1 MNNDLAVICSIQNV
15 KSSWLYITFQISPI
29 TSFPVYLT
37 AILLILKSKSKLVLA
52 VKKLFLR
59 QIVINYIF
67 LILIS
72 VIVCPILE
80 PPVPG
85 YYMTGLLATFEM
97 NVALPLVLMTHVV
110 LLVAISI
117 MQLLKHQLITI
128 SDIRFTQ
135 KFEKPVKILI
145 KFYKL
150 CTILMLIVAISILP
164 ALTIQLDF
172 YNFRQSAYEYFK
184 NPMVL
189 CDDMFIADHRH
200 WKIYVPYFCSL
211 IFGAWCSITGVTSVF
226 TCLLMIYESRNIVSK
241 ETLNMQRNFTGI
253 LIYQALVYII
263 FIIVPVAVISTLF
276 YADIHITD
284 YGLPY
289 LLMICS
295 QGTINNMIHIVPGIR
310 KILCKKGQQSATGQK
325 DIALRSVSAS
335 VLVT

>member
-1 MNNDLAVICSIQNV
+1 
-15 KSSWLYITFQISPI
+15 
-29 TSFPVYLT
+29 
-37 AILLILKSKSKLVLA
+37 
-52 VKKLFLR
+52 
-59 QIVINYIF
+59 
-67 LILIS
+67 
-72 VIVCPILE
+72 
-80 PPVPG
+80 
-85 YYMTGLLATFEM
+85 
-97 NVALPLVLMTHVV
+97 
-110 LLVAISI
+110 

-253 LIYQALVYII
+253 LIYQVCIVSATDTLWDFFVRTFF
-263 FIIVPVAVISTLF
+263 FIIWKKIRIL
-276 YADIHITD
+276 
-284 YGLPY
+284 
-289 LLMICS
+289 ICQGKQILRFSGFTIFS
-295 QGTINNMIHIVPGIR
+295 QFF
-310 KILCKKGQQSATGQK
+310 
-325 DIALRSVSAS
+325 
-335 VLVT
+335 